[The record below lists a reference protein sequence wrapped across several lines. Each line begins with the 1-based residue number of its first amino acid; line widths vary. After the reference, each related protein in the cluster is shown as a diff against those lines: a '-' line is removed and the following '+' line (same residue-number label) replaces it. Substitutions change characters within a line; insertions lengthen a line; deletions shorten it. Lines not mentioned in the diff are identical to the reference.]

1 LPRYDARE
9 EVTVLLDDIPLSLA
23 QGIVLICLFACSAFF
38 SGSETAL
45 FSIPKFRLRKFREQE
60 ARTGRRIAQLLDRP
74 NRLLA
79 TLLTGNMIVNVLA
92 SAILGVALER
102 VFHQSGFS
110 DFASFAL
117 AVIAM
122 TVFILVFGEIS
133 PKVFALRNP
142 EKTASFVAPLI
153 EFIELILAP
162 VGRLLLA
169 ISGFL
174 LRISGAHRLKIDP
187 FVTEEELETMV
198 SLGERQGLL
207 HREERRMIEGIMD
220 FADTTVKEVLVPRT
234 DIRVLRQDVTVSAAL
249 ALIRQTG
256 FSRIPV
262 FGQTID
268 DILGVLYAKDL
279 LLFIANG
286 DTQKPIRDLLRD
298 AYFVPENKKVAELL
312 NEFRHNRVHC
322 AIVVDEHGGTVGL
335 VTLEDLLEEI
345 VGEIQDERDV
355 DKPLI
360 EKVEPEGILI
370 DARVPLDEL
379 TEIIGSELRDQEHES
394 VGGFIL
400 SLMGRMPKKGEN
412 VKHDGMTFVVDEV
425 SERRILKVKVIPAEG
440 APETDNDRKE

>member
-1 LPRYDARE
+1 
-9 EVTVLLDDIPLSLA
+9 LLDDIPLSLG
-23 QGIVLICLFACSAFF
+23 QGIVLICLFALSAFF

-60 ARTGRRIAQLLDRP
+60 GRTGRRIAQLLDRP

-92 SAILGVALER
+92 SAMLGVALER
-102 VFHQSGFS
+102 VLHQSGFS
-110 DFASFAL
+110 EFASFAL

-122 TVFILVFGEIS
+122 TGFILVFGEIS
-133 PKVFALRNP
+133 PKVFALRDP
-142 EKTASFVAPLI
+142 EKTASLVARPI

-174 LRISGAHRLKIDP
+174 LRISGTHRLRVDP

-198 SLGERQGLL
+198 SLSERQGLL

-234 DIRVLRQDVTVSAAL
+234 DIRVLRKDVTVSAAL
-249 ALIRQTG
+249 ALIRETG

-262 FGQTID
+262 FGETID
-268 DILGVLYAKDL
+268 DIAGVLYAKDL
-279 LLFIANG
+279 LAFIANG
-286 DTQKPIRDLLRD
+286 DAQEPIRDLLRD
-298 AYFVPENKKVAELL
+298 AYFVPENKRVAELL
-312 NEFRHNRVHC
+312 NEFRQNRVHC

-335 VTLEDLLEEI
+335 VTLEDLLEEV
-345 VGEIQDERDV
+345 VGEIHDERDV
-355 DKPLI
+355 ERPLI
-360 EKVEPEGILI
+360 GKVGPEGILM
-370 DARVPLDEL
+370 DARAPLDEL
-379 TEIIGSELRDQEHES
+379 SEVIGSELRDEEHES

-400 SLMGRMPKKGEN
+400 SLMGRLPKKGET
-412 VKHDGMTFVVDEV
+412 VKYDDITFIVDEV
-425 SERRILKVKVIPAEG
+425 SDRRILKVKVLPAER
-440 APETDNDRKE
+440 APEPGNGRKE